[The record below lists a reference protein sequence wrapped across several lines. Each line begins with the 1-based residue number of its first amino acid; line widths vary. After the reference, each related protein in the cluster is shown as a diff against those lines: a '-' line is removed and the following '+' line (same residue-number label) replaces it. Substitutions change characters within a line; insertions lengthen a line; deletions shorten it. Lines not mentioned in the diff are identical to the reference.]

1 MQDAFGV
8 EISKGVIQR
17 TYYAAQ
23 ASSANPDA
31 GVRDNARFIYNAR
44 LKRVNRGNV
53 SKAGIPTKLLPA
65 AEKLI
70 ESRAFK
76 RLQQSNMHNKITARR
91 QKQMDKWLPT
101 GQGMPI
107 REGSE
112 PAAFVG
118 EKKLYKP
125 GDFSKET
132 APPRE
137 TDKELQRQENLLY
150 RKRQAALKLGEVAGL
165 RIGQFTVANAKGEK
179 GAQAYA
185 TVWPTGR
192 IRPEGLVAEE
202 GNNLAGPALLAHFN
216 RKNKEIESPGML
228 LNAGIYA
235 DAPKAAT
242 GARVWRTK
250 SLEARYMPGRGMGS
264 SDKDIFY
271 SRKKNAADV
280 ARKYRNKKDD
290 GAVPIN
296 VRNFYSER
304 EVVLPDGR
312 HMTVQ
317 EYEKM
322 HHMSRKKYARLEN
335 PHVDPNPSGK
345 AKTGVYGRHLTEEEI
360 KGLRAHSVKARLGLA
375 QPKDMTYTAKV
386 KNPETGVIER
396 KKVPWNPVMQEY
408 MSNMSWNGYVKG
420 KTPFLT
426 KTKRATVGASVA
438 GAGYIGANR
447 DSTPRKEWTENE
459 HPRGYGGEFRVKGYK
474 SSYKSVLDRQ
484 RKVSK
489 SSEGTNQISSSIWSS

>member
-1 MQDAFGV
+1 MIDAFGV

-23 ASSANPDA
+23 ASSANPNA
-31 GVRDNARFIYNAR
+31 GVRDNAKFIYNAR

-53 SKAGIPTKLLPA
+53 SKAGGIPTKLLPA

-91 QKQMDKWLPT
+91 QKQMDKWLPE
-101 GQGMPI
+101 GQGMPLKD
-107 REGSE
+107 GGE

-118 EKKLYKP
+118 ERKLYKP
-125 GDFSKET
+125 GEFSET
-132 APPRE
+132 VRPSIEKDP
-137 TDKELQRQENLLY
+137 KLQEIENLGH
-150 RKRQAALKLGEVAGL
+150 RRRQAALKLGEVAGL
-165 RIGQFTVANAKGEK
+165 RIGEFKVSNAQGVK
-179 GAQAYA
+179 GAEAFA
-185 TVWPTGR
+185 TIWPTGR
-192 IRPEGLVAEE
+192 IRPEGLIAEK
-202 GNNLAGPALLAHFN
+202 GDRISGPALLSHFN

-228 LNAGIYA
+228 LNAGIYSSS
-235 DAPKAAT
+235 PKEAT

-250 SLEARYMPGRGMGS
+250 SLDARYMPGRGMGS
-264 SDKDIFY
+264 SDKEIFY
-271 SRKKNAADV
+271 SRKKHAADV
-280 ARKYRNKKDD
+280 KRNNRDKNGKKS
-290 GAVPIN
+290 VIN
-296 VRNFYSER
+296 ARNFTSGKEFIT
-304 EVVLPDGR
+304 PDGKIVSQKDID
-312 HMTVQ
+312 T
-317 EYEKM
+317 M
-322 HHMSRKKYARLEN
+322 HHMSYKKAMATRN
-335 PHVDPNPSGK
+335 PHADPNPSGK
-345 AKTGVYGRHLTEEEI
+345 LRLGIHGRKLTEEEI
-360 KGLRAHSVKARLGLA
+360 KGLRVHSMKARVGLA
-375 QPKDMTYTAKV
+375 RPSDTTYTVKV

-396 KKVPWNPVMQEY
+396 KKVGWTPAMHEY

-420 KTPFLT
+420 RTPFLT

-474 SSYKSVLDRQ
+474 SAYKSVLDRQ

-489 SSEGTNQISSSIWSS
+489 SSEGSNQISSNLWSS